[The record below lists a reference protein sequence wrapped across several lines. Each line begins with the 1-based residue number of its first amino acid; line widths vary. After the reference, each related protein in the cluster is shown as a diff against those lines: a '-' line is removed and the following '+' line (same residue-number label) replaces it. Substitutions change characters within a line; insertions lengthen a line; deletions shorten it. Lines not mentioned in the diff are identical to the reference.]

1 MFASEKDAEK
11 ARGEPADNNCD
22 MEENSGFA
30 IVINGHS
37 LVYCLTSELEHR
49 YNFVNG
55 FLCDTN
61 INI

>member
-11 ARGEPADNNCD
+11 ANGDAADTNCD

-37 LVYCLTSELEHR
+37 LVYCLSSELEHR
-49 YNFVNG
+49 
-55 FLCDTN
+55 
-61 INI
+61 